1 MLKVGRTETILPTGG
16 VVEKNRPSKSAV
28 LRCFSEIKPESLR
41 WLWPGRF
48 PLGKLSLLIGDPGL
62 GKSLATIDLASR
74 VSRGLAFPDG
84 APCEPGIAILLSA
97 EDDPADTIRPRLE
110 AAGADLASV
119 ITLDAVRVTLADG
132 GTGVKE
138 FNLETDVLAL
148 EDAISACPGTRC
160 IIVDPISAYLG
171 STDSHSNAGVRGL
184 LRPLADL
191 ASRCR
196 VAVIAVSH
204 LSKARQAAVRSAIGS
219 IAFAAAARAVWAV
232 VKDLDDPDRRLFLP
246 VKQNLAADAGG
257 LSFKVEA
264 VNGVPR
270 VSWDPG
276 AVTVDV
282 NSILS
287 DDGQGE
293 ERGAREEAQEWLRE
307 TLADGPVAVA
317 ELRKTANAAGLAWRT
332 LERAKAVL
340 GVKTEKCGFQ
350 GSYSWKLP
358 KTAKQSKDRHTPE
371 RRSLGELA
379 VFALKAPENTYQAKP
394 IDCAT
399 CGKVFA
405 SALELSRH
413 LPGHNGDES
422 GAGH

>member
-1 MLKVGRTETILPTGG
+1 MLKIGRTEKILPTGG
-16 VVEKNRPSKSAV
+16 GAEKFRPSTTTAQTRCVASIKS
-28 LRCFSEIKPESLR
+28 EPLR

-62 GKSLATIDLASR
+62 GKSLVTLDLAAR
-74 VSRGLAFPDG
+74 VSRGLAFADS
-84 APCEPGIAILLSA
+84 AACEFGSVILLSA

-110 AAGADLASV
+110 AAGAHLENV
-119 ITLDAVRVTLADG
+119 IILDAVRVALAHG
-132 GTGVKE
+132 GMGVKE

-148 EDAISACPGTRC
+148 EDAIASYPGTRAV
-160 IIVDPISAYLG
+160 IVDPISAYMG
-171 STDSHSNAGVRGL
+171 TVDGHSNVGVRGM

-232 VKDLDDPDRRLFLP
+232 VKDLDDPERRLFLP
-246 VKQNLAADAGG
+246 VKANLAADAGG
-257 LSFKVEA
+257 LSFKVDA

-293 ERGAREEAQEWLRE
+293 ERGARQQAQEWLRE
-307 TLADGPVAVA
+307 TLEDGPIAVV
-317 ELRKTANAAGLAWRT
+317 ELRKAANAAGLAWRT
-332 LERAKAVL
+332 LERAKAAI
-340 GVKTEKCGFQ
+340 GAKAERHGFQ

-358 KTAKQSKDRHTPE
+358 TSAKPGNDRHTSE
-371 RRSLGELA
+371 WRSLGDLA
-379 VFALKAPENTYQAKP
+379 VVELKALENVYQAKP

-399 CGKVFA
+399 CGQVFA

-413 LPGHNGDES
+413 LPDHNG
-422 GAGH
+422 AVKQI